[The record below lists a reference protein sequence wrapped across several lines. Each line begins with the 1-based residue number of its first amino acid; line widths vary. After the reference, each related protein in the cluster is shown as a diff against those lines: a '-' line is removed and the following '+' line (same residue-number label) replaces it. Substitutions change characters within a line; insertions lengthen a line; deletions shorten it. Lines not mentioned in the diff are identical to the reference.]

1 MSLGR
6 VALPQWRI
14 VDGGGAA
21 KMQSHS
27 LHLSVPGVIYTIRF
41 VCGLAGACP
50 ADANIP
56 RENRIK
62 MMPKIWFLVKNQL
75 FKICIFRIAAVQHYC
90 FSSQRT
96 SLFCW

>member
-1 MSLGR
+1 MPLGR
-6 VALPQWRI
+6 VAL
-14 VDGGGAA
+14 VSGASSMA
-21 KMQSHS
+21 AAQPRCRAIRFS
-27 LHLSVPGVIYTIRF
+27 LSVRGAIYTIRF

-56 RENRIK
+56 PENQIK
-62 MMPKIWFLVKNQL
+62 MMPKLCFPVKNQL
-75 FKICIFRIAAVQHYC
+75 FKICVFRIAAAHHYC